1 MFNNYVYQAGQS
13 VAKRTNAKLLDAQ
26 LLPRYWQTLKKGAEA
41 GSILCWELDGPVP
54 TGAQVGKVF
63 SFPIKDENGKG
74 RNFAN
79 LDLDEIRSANPVKGA
94 TVPVKPTEAI
104 TAAASDV
111 AASTED
117 RLSRVEDILTE
128 LAKKLGV

>member
-1 MFNNYVYQAGQS
+1 MFNNYVYQSGQET
-13 VAKRTNAKLLDAQ
+13 AKRTSAKLLDAQ

-94 TVPVKPTEAI
+94 AAPVKPTEAI
-104 TAAASDV
+104 TPAVADVSASDL
-111 AASTED
+111 
-117 RLSRVEDILTE
+117 LSRVNDLLTALE
-128 LAKKLGV
+128 GIKKDS

>member
-1 MFNNYVYQAGQS
+1 MFNNYVYQSGQET
-13 VAKRTNAKLLDAQ
+13 AKRTSAKLLDAQ

-94 TVPVKPTEAI
+94 AAPVKPTESK
-104 TAAASDV
+104 TPAAADV
-111 AASTED
+111 SASMAD
-117 RLSRVEDILTE
+117 VLSRVNDLLSALEEIKDS
-128 LAKKLGV
+128 